1 MSRLSLSIVS
11 TACLFL
17 AAALLHIPVHAQQQ
31 EADVST
37 LSADDQAIVKGLRF
51 RAADPA
57 PQDTRTATFI
67 KTRLPVVNT
76 GPQATVAGKLSA
88 EVRMLFRTHDKAW
101 HVLACRQ
108 DFVVAR
114 KGAEE
119 VYISFSETNKQIEGI
134 TGDKTSR
141 VEDSVTIVRYA
152 GIKIFET
159 EPSKAS
165 RFPDSWWLKT
175 GRLNDKDAAPPAALP
190 AEPAKG
196 TDTST
201 GELRALRLATERA
214 LRAQIWK
221 TYEQNVAALNER
233 YLAAI
238 DKALKSAQSQGQ
250 LDEALAL
257 RAEKDTLAKTGRPSR
272 QPVPAQVPS
281 LASLRSTYESA
292 LMSLQSA
299 RAKASLPVMDDY
311 NQKAEQIITRL
322 IKDGKLDE
330 AKSARDSK
338 DIPIITED

>member
-1 MSRLSLSIVS
+1 MSRLSRSIVS
-11 TACLFL
+11 ILRLLL

-51 RAADPA
+51 RAADAA

-67 KTRLPVVNT
+67 KARLPVVNT
-76 GPQATVAGKLSA
+76 GPQPSVAGKLSA

-101 HVLACRQ
+101 YVLRCRQ
-108 DFVVAR
+108 DFVIAR

-134 TGDKTSR
+134 TGDKASH

-152 GIKIFET
+152 GVKIFES

-175 GRLNDKDAAPPAALP
+175 GRLSDKDTAPAAALP
-190 AEPAKG
+190 AKVA
-196 TDTST
+196 DTST
-201 GELRALRLATERA
+201 GELKILRSATERA

-221 TYEQNVAALNER
+221 TYEQSVAALNDR

-238 DKALKSAQSQGQ
+238 DKALKTAQSQGQ

-257 RAEKDTLAKTGRPSR
+257 RSEKDTVVKTGRPSR
-272 QPVPAQVPS
+272 QTVPAQAPS

-292 LMSLQSA
+292 LMSLQAA
-299 RAKASLPVMDDY
+299 RAKASLPVMEDY